1 MNPYILSCCSTFD
14 LDKEYFEKRNISYAC
29 FHFSINGKNYI
40 DDLGQSISFKDFYK
54 KISPKGTE
62 VKTSQVNVG
71 EFIEYFTPFLEKGL
85 DILHVSL
92 SSGLSGAYNSALIA
106 KKELEEKF
114 PKRKIYV
121 LDSLAA
127 SSGGGLLMDKLA
139 DLRDNGKTIDELFN
153 WAEENKLYLHHW
165 FFSTDL
171 SFYIRGGRISK
182 AAGLVGTLLKICPV
196 LNVSSLGKLTPILK
210 VRTKEKAITE
220 AFKKMVENANGG
232 EDYAER
238 CFISHSDCY
247 EDAKALADLIENH
260 FKHLKGKVKINYI
273 GPTIGSHTGP
283 GTVALFFWG
292 KKRTN

>member
-29 FHFSINGKNYI
+29 FHFSINGKNYT

-114 PKRKIYV
+114 PERKIYV
-121 LDSLAA
+121 LDSLAG

-139 DLRDNGKTIDELFN
+139 DLKDDGKTIDELFN

-182 AAGLVGTLLKICPV
+182 AAGLVGTILKICPV
-196 LNVSSLGKLTPILK
+196 LNVNRLGKLTPILK
-210 VRTKEKAITE
+210 VRTKEKAIEE

-273 GPTIGSHTGP
+273 GTTIGSHTGP

>member
-29 FHFSINGKNYI
+29 FHFSINGKNYT

-54 KISPKGTE
+54 TISQKGTE

-92 SSGLSGAYNSALIA
+92 SSGLSGVYNSALIA

-114 PKRKIYV
+114 PERKIYV
-121 LDSLAA
+121 VDSLGG

-139 DLRDNGKTIDELFN
+139 DLRDSGKTIDELFN
-153 WAEENKLYLHHW
+153 WAEENKLNIHHW

-196 LNVSSLGKLTPILK
+196 LNVNSMGKLTPVLK
-210 VRTKEKAITE
+210 VRTKAKAIEE
-220 AFKKMVENANGG
+220 AFNTMVENAQDG
-232 EDYAER
+232 ENYAER

-260 FKHLKGKVKINYI
+260 FKHLKGKVKINHI
-273 GPTIGSHTGP
+273 GTTIGSHTGP

>member
-14 LDKEYFEKRNISYAC
+14 LDKEYFKKRNISYAC
-29 FHFSINGKNYI
+29 FHFSINGKNYT

-114 PKRKIYV
+114 PERKIYV

-139 DLRDNGKTIDELFN
+139 DLRDEGKTIDELYN

-182 AAGLVGTLLKICPV
+182 TAGLVGTLLKICPV

-220 AFKKMVENANGG
+220 VFKKMVENAKDG
-232 EDYAER
+232 ENYAER

>member
-29 FHFSINGKNYI
+29 FHFSINGKNYT

-114 PKRKIYV
+114 PERKIYV

-139 DLRDNGKTIDELFN
+139 DLKDDGKTIDELFN

-182 AAGLVGTLLKICPV
+182 AAGLVGTILKICPV
-196 LNVSSLGKLTPILK
+196 LNVNRLGKLTPILK
-210 VRTKEKAITE
+210 VRTKEKAIEE

-273 GPTIGSHTGP
+273 GTTIGSHTGP

>member
-29 FHFSINGKNYI
+29 FHFSINGKNYT

-114 PKRKIYV
+114 PERKIYV
-121 LDSLAA
+121 LDSLAG

-139 DLRDNGKTIDELFN
+139 DLKDDGKTIDELFN

-182 AAGLVGTLLKICPV
+182 AAGLVGTILKICPV
-196 LNVSSLGKLTPILK
+196 LNVNRLGKLTPILK
-210 VRTKEKAITE
+210 VRTKEKAIEE

-247 EDAKALADLIENH
+247 EDVKALADLIENH

-273 GPTIGSHTGP
+273 GTTIGSHTGP

>member
-40 DDLGQSISFKDFYK
+40 DDLGQSVSFKDFYK

-114 PKRKIYV
+114 PERKIYV

-127 SSGGGLLMDKLA
+127 SSGGGLLIDKLA

-182 AAGLVGTLLKICPV
+182 TAGLVGTLLKICPV

-220 AFKKMVENANGG
+220 VFKKMVENAKYG
-232 EDYAER
+232 ENYAER

-260 FKHLKGKVKINYI
+260 FKHLKEKVKINYI